1 MGPRAA
7 PNPGLLRSPRAPPNP
22 PISTSAPASKRLGA
36 LCTPLYS
43 ASDVLC
49 LTHPTAPRWAEIAVA
64 GLDAVLTDHAHCEM
78 KAASNAISL
87 ATRWPA
93 SAGVARALSAVAE
106 EELGHFRE
114 VLGLL
119 ERRGVELGRPETDA
133 YAADLRRAALATG
146 DKSPRGSLADRLL
159 VGALIE
165 ARSCERFR
173 LLADALAARGD
184 ALAAFYEEL
193 FACEARHYTT
203 MVDLAIEVQGDEAR
217 VRDRLTVL
225 ARAEGEIA
233 ARLGAR
239 PAIHG

>member
-1 MGPRAA
+1 MVGGLWARA
-7 PNPGLLRSPRAPPNP
+7 GW
-22 PISTSAPASKRLGA
+22 I
-36 LCTPLYS
+36 YS
-43 ASDVLC
+43 ASAVLC
-49 LTHPTAPRWAEIAVA
+49 LSRSTDPRWAEIAVA
-64 GLDAVLTDHAHCEM
+64 DLDAVLVDHAHCEM

-93 SAGVARALSAVAE
+93 PTGVARALAAVAE
-106 EELGHFRE
+106 EELVHFRD
-114 VLGLL
+114 VLALL
-119 ERRGVELGRPETDA
+119 ERRGIELGRPEIDA
-133 YAADLRRAALATG
+133 YAADLRRAALASG

-173 LLADALAARGD
+173 LLADALAALD
-184 ALAAFYEEL
+184 DSLAPFYDDL

-203 MVDLAIEVQGDEAR
+203 MVDLAVAVWGDERR
-217 VRDRLTVL
+217 VRERLAVL
-225 ARAEGEIA
+225 AAAEGEIA